1 MKSPAV
7 EGIFHR
13 LRCALL
19 GAVVLLAVSGC
30 ALVVRG
36 TQQSIRVDAVSSEGK
51 AIDTLECRPGDDAA
65 SGPAAS
71 TQNRQSVT
79 VRRSIND
86 LLIKCIS
93 EGQVVA
99 TAKIVSR
106 ADLGLISLVV
116 GGMIS
121 ATIDQLSGAAYA
133 YPSWITLV
141 AGEDRIYDQRD
152 SGDGPSSGTLAT
164 PLGAPAPA
172 LAAATPTATGL
183 DMRVD
188 RVPNFYRANFKLTA
202 RDLRE
207 PGARQTG
214 RDTYN
219 VEKLAASMNC
229 SATPRAVLV
238 ERGGGFELHQ
248 VPCSTGPDLS
258 IRCEYGICRVQQGTT
273 ARDDS
278 MAPAQQVSSVSASA
292 SSAQVR

>member
-7 EGIFHR
+7 EEILHS
-13 LRCALL
+13 LRSALL
-19 GAVVLLAVSGC
+19 GAFVLLAVSGC

-36 TQQSIRVDAVSSEGK
+36 TQQSIRVDAVSAEGK
-51 AIDTLECRPGDDAA
+51 SLDTLECRPSDAAA

-71 TQNRQSVT
+71 TQSVT

-86 LLIKCIS
+86 LLINCIS

-99 TAKIVSR
+99 SAKIVSR
-106 ADLGLISLVV
+106 ADLGLVSLVV

-133 YPSWITLV
+133 YPGWITLV
-141 AGEDRIYDQRD
+141 AGEERIYDQRD
-152 SGDGPSSGTLAT
+152 SADGPLNGTFAR
-164 PLGAPAPA
+164 PLGAPADSVPVA
-172 LAAATPTATGL
+172 SIA
-183 DMRVD
+183 MRVD
-188 RVPNFYRANFKLTA
+188 RAPNFYRANFKLTA
-202 RDLRE
+202 SDLRE

-238 ERGGGFELHQ
+238 ERGGGFELHR
-248 VPCSTGPDLS
+248 VACSAGPDLS
-258 IRCEYGICRVQQGTT
+258 IRCEYGICRVQQQTT
-273 ARDDS
+273 ARDDAI
-278 MAPAQQVSSVSASA
+278 APAQQVSAA
-292 SSAQVR
+292 SSSQISQR

>member
-71 TQNRQSVT
+71 TPNRQSVT

-152 SGDGPSSGTLAT
+152 SGDGPLSGTLAT
-164 PLGAPAPA
+164 PLGAPAPVV
-172 LAAATPTATGL
+172 TAVN
-183 DMRVD
+183 MRVD
-188 RVPNFYRANFKLTA
+188 RAPNFYRANFKLTA